1 MENLTENQILLIK
14 LFKQLKMSEE
24 SVIGTMLL
32 LKTDK
37 QVLEMMNYI
46 KDNKE
51 NLNKDIIIKQA
62 IKYNQITTADSWGK
76 QLEEEFKKHGLKITK
91 GNKTGSFIRITPK
104 PTEK

>member
-1 MENLTENQILLIK
+1 MSKNKYDVAIYWFKTALNTKPNIKSGAFIQKDYYTFIPCINLCVCYDK
-14 LFKQLKMSEE
+14 
-24 SVIGTMLL
+24 IG
-32 LKTDK
+32 KR
-37 QVLEMMNYI
+37 
-46 KDNKE
+46 
-51 NLNKDIIIKQA
+51 KQA

>member
-51 NLNKDIIIKQA
+51 NLNKDMMKLYQ
-62 IKYNQITTADSWGK
+62 
-76 QLEEEFKKHGLKITK
+76 
-91 GNKTGSFIRITPK
+91 
-104 PTEK
+104 